1 MDGGDLLD
9 LEGATLEDHL
19 FLTANRLPMARIFL
33 GIDSPEVTA
42 EERDAI
48 LTGAEFAGMPVYPQE
63 GCVKKID
70 GIWVV
75 KIAEDDR

>member
-19 FLTANRLPMARIFL
+19 FLTANRLPMARVFL
-33 GIDSPEVTA
+33 GIDSPEVT
-42 EERDAI
+42 EDERDAI
-48 LTGAEFAGMPVYPQE
+48 LTGAEFAAMPVYPQDS
-63 GCVKKID
+63 CIRQIN